1 MPSEADGIAKTS
13 GIIARLFPPL
23 KAETSELLHLD
34 ALRLI
39 ASLAI
44 VVSHFKLEA
53 YQWPGSEAVFQNMKT
68 MNVFVDVFFVISG
81 IVIAYVYKQS
91 IDTPNALGQFLRK
104 RFARLAPLHWATL
117 LFYVALA
124 LVGAKLGAAEAS
136 SQKYDWNC
144 LIPNF
149 LAIHSFGVC
158 SALSFNNVS
167 WSISA
172 EMAMYAIFPLLIIAM
187 SKTPR
192 GALVA
197 CLVCLIGLTAFD
209 YLYYGRLIWTERTY
223 DYAPIRALPAF
234 ALGVATFVN
243 RDSLAKLPAPSWLAA
258 TAAVALLLGTLFGLS
273 KLVLIP
279 LAYTSAILAFQRDIT
294 GGKPSRLVHWLAL
307 GGILTYS
314 LYMLHPI
321 IGVVLIKIGGERLLH
336 LSGWSKNGWIL
347 FSTLAVF
354 PPAYL
359 SYVWFERPL
368 RRALSGVR
376 RTAPASPG
384 APSFTHQSNN

>member
-1 MPSEADGIAKTS
+1 MPSDADSIAERKGIF
-13 GIIARLFPPL
+13 GRLFPPL

-53 YQWPGSEAVFQNMKT
+53 YQWPGSARLFQNMQT

-81 IVIAYVYKQS
+81 IVIAYVYKQT
-91 IDTPNALGQFLRK
+91 IQTPGAFGQFLRK

-117 LFYVALA
+117 AFYVALA
-124 LVGAKLGAAEAS
+124 IVGAKLGAAQAA

-144 LIPNF
+144 LLPNL
-149 LAIHSFGVC
+149 LAVHSFGVC
-158 SALSFNNVS
+158 KALSFNNVS

-172 EMAMYAIFPLLIIAM
+172 EMAMYVIFPLLIIAM
-187 SKTPR
+187 SKAPR
-192 GALVA
+192 TAVLL
-197 CLVCLIGLTAFD
+197 CLAGVIGLTTFD
-209 YLYYGRLIWTERTY
+209 YFYYGRLLWTERTY
-223 DYAPIRALPAF
+223 DYAPVRALPAF
-234 ALGVATFVN
+234 ALGVAVFINKEVLI
-243 RDSLAKLPAPSWLAA
+243 RFALPSWLAA
-258 TAAVALLLGTLFGLS
+258 TTVLALLLGTFLGLS

-279 LAYTSAILAFQRDIT
+279 LAYASAILAFRCDIT
-294 GGKPSRLVHWLAL
+294 GQKPSRLVHVFAL

-321 IGVVLIKIGGERLLH
+321 VGVVLIKIGAERVLH
-336 LSGWSKNGWIL
+336 LSGWPMNAWIL
-347 FSTLAVF
+347 LSTLAVF

-368 RRALSGVR
+368 RRALSGSR
-376 RTAPASPG
+376 PARLAPTS
-384 APSFTHQSNN
+384 SLNQQSSN